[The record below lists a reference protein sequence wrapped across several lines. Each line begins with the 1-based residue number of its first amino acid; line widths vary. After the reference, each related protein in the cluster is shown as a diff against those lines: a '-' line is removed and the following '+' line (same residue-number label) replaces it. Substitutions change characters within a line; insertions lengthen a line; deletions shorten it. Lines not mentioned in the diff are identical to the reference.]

1 MIRSSFFVERLIV
14 RKNSKHVYDE
24 LFHPGINVIRGDH
37 SVGKTTIL
45 ELLFY
50 VLGGEIKSNQ
60 WLYPADK
67 CDDILCQLRV
77 NGNVFTIRRVID
89 KAGVPPI
96 DIRSGPFEAEGQAF
110 EAWGTYGPRRNEASS
125 RMSFSQK
132 FFELLGWEGHKSE
145 DYANLTMHQILR
157 LLYVDQETASTK
169 IFRAEDLFR
178 GDSDGIRTAI
188 AEFLLGLDN
197 LDTHQLRQELLIAE
211 REFDRVSADL
221 MAMYRVLGEESA
233 TTLVTLQGS
242 IAANAQEIIRLREM
256 PLERLDNSTLD
267 VERDIRYQRV
277 ARDIAVYNS
286 QLQKFQEE
294 LLEVNG
300 EIVDCQLFDKS
311 LRSRRKSL
319 LESKAAY
326 DAVGLV
332 EYDRCPCCLKQL
344 EPLDRHLVE
353 DGACHLCRSKG
364 ERSREVSNYME
375 ILNELDFQIASNN
388 KVLSDYLEH
397 KEGVQSSIEVAKIK
411 MASAQS
417 ELASLA
423 VMADLTSQA
432 ALERAQKIGFLESE
446 NVAYQKKIKIIQE
459 LDANKLRKIDL
470 AADISDLREKIEAA
484 SAASKGRREKV
495 YLGVAENVV
504 SILHRDR
511 RSNGKPYEEDF
522 EASTPLDIEIDFAK
536 DRMLVNGRMKFSGS
550 SNYVKKNS
558 LNIAA
563 LMESLDDPNYR
574 WPRFLMVDA
583 IENGGM
589 KELRSHDFQRTIID
603 CFKGRTD
610 FQLIF
615 CTSMVLDELNNEVF
629 GVGPYYLTNVLDI
642 SP

>member
-1 MIRSSFFVERLIV
+1 MIRSSLFVERLVV
-14 RKNSKHVYDE
+14 RKAGGHVYDE

-67 CDDILCQLRV
+67 CNDILCQLRV
-77 NGNVFTIRRVID
+77 NGNVFSIKRLID

-96 DIRSGPFEAEGQAF
+96 EIRSGALEDEGQHF
-110 EAWGTYGPRRNEASS
+110 EAWGTYGPRRNESGS

-157 LLYVDQETASTK
+157 LLYVDQETTSTK
-169 IFRAEDLFR
+169 IFRAEDNFR
-178 GDSDGIRTAI
+178 GDSDGVRTAI

-221 MAMYRVLGEESA
+221 QAMYRVLGEESS
-233 TTLVTLQGS
+233 TTLITLQGS
-242 IAANAQEIIRLREM
+242 IAANAYEIIRLRET
-256 PLERLDNSTLD
+256 PLERVDNSAID
-267 VERDIRYQRV
+267 VERDIKYQRV
-277 ARDIAVYNS
+277 ARDISVYNA
-286 QLQKFQEE
+286 QLQRFQEE

-311 LRSRRKSL
+311 LRTRRKSL

-326 DAVGLV
+326 EAIGLV
-332 EYDRCPCCLKQL
+332 EYDRCPCCLTQL
-344 EPLDRHLVE
+344 GPLDLESVE
-353 DGACHLCRSKG
+353 GGACHLCRSKS
-364 ERSREVSNYME
+364 ETSRNVSNYME
-375 ILNELDFQIASNN
+375 ILNELDFQVASNS
-388 KVLSDYLEH
+388 KVLVDYIDH
-397 KEGVQSSIEVAKIK
+397 RDGVKSSIEIAKIK
-411 MASAQS
+411 MASSQS
-417 ELASLA
+417 ELGSLA
-423 VMADLTSQA
+423 IMVDLTSQA

-446 NVAYQKKIKIIQE
+446 SVSYQKKIKIIQE
-459 LDANKLRKIDL
+459 LDSNKLRKIDL
-470 AADISDLREKIEAA
+470 SADISNLKEKIVAAAA
-484 SAASKGRREKV
+484 SSRHRRERV
-495 YLGVAENVV
+495 HLGIAENVV
-504 SILHRDR
+504 SILHRDKR
-511 RSNGKPYEEDF
+511 TNGEPYEEDF
-522 EASTPLDIEIDFAK
+522 EASTASDIEIDFSK
-536 DRMLVNGRMKFSGS
+536 DRMLVNSRMKFSGS

-558 LNIAA
+558 FNISA
-563 LMESLDDPNYR
+563 LMESLDDINYR

-589 KELRSHDFQRTIID
+589 KEFRSHNFQKTIID
-603 CFKGRTD
+603 CLKGRTD

-615 CTSMVLDELNNEVF
+615 CTSMVLDELDNEIF
-629 GVGPYYLTNVLDI
+629 GVGPYYSTNVLDI
-642 SP
+642 